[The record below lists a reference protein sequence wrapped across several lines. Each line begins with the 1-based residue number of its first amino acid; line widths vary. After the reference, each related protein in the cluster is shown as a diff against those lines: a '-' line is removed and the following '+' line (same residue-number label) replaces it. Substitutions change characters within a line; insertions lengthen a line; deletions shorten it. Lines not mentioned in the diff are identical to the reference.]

1 MRILSRTVHRTSIL
15 RPFAVAVVGC
25 GVALTATSAV
35 AQVPQPPAASL
46 PGAFVVDTDQLAKV
60 AAAVVPTPP
69 PAASV
74 APSTAVPAAPPIA
87 PSKPVVKKAAKA
99 KAASTGLRL
108 LEPQS
113 APAAPATT
121 ATTATTADAAPASA
135 SVIAGGAIAE
145 SVWAALR
152 KCESNG
158 NYAINTGNGYYGAYQ
173 FAAGTWRKLGYS
185 GLPHEASAATQ
196 DQAARKLQA
205 QQGWGPWPACT
216 RRLGLR

>member
-1 MRILSRTVHRTSIL
+1 MRIVSLTVHRTFIVRS
-15 RPFAVAVVGC
+15 FAVAVVCC
-25 GVALTATSAV
+25 GVALTETSAV

-69 PAASV
+69 PASV

-87 PSKPVVKKAAKA
+87 PSKPVVKKPAKA

-113 APAAPATT
+113 APT
-121 ATTATTADAAPASA
+121 ATTATAAPPDAAPASA
-135 SVIAGGAIAE
+135 SGGGAIAA

-173 FAAGTWRKLGYS
+173 FAASTWRKLGYS

-196 DQAARKLQA
+196 DEAARKLQA

-216 RRLGLR
+216 RSLGLR

>member
-1 MRILSRTVHRTSIL
+1 MRILSLTVHRTSIL
-15 RPFAVAVVGC
+15 RSLAVAVVCC

-69 PAASV
+69 PASSV

-87 PSKPVVKKAAKA
+87 PSKPFVKKAAKA

-113 APAAPATT
+113 APATT

-135 SVIAGGAIAE
+135 SAGGAIAE
-145 SVWAALR
+145 TVWAALR

-173 FAAGTWRKLGYS
+173 FAASTWRKLGYS

>member
-1 MRILSRTVHRTSIL
+1 MRILSHPVHRTFIVRSL
-15 RPFAVAVVGC
+15 AVLAAC
-25 GVALTATSAV
+25 SGVALTASPAIG
-35 AQVPQPPAASL
+35 QVPQPPSASP

-69 PAASV
+69 PAAKTASPT
-74 APSTAVPAAPPIA
+74 AATATSTPTPA
-87 PSKPVVKKAAKA
+87 PVVKKTAKA
-99 KAASTGLRL
+99 KAVSTGLRL

-113 APAAPATT
+113 TPTATAATAATIASPPEAAPAG
-121 ATTATTADAAPASA
+121 AG
-135 SVIAGGAIAE
+135 AGGAIAE

-173 FAAGTWRKLGYS
+173 FAASTWRKLGFT
-185 GLPHEASAATQ
+185 GLPHVASAATQ

-216 RRLGLR
+216 RNLGLR